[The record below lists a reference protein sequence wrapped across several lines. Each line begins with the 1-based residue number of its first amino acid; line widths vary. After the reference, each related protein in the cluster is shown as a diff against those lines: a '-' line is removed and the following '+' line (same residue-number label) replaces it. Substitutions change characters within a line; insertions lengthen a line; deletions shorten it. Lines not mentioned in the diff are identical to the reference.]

1 MIIRKIESAE
11 YKVVVPLFN
20 KYRVFYE
27 QPSDIDRADRFIK
40 ERMENNESIIFVAFD
55 GDDPVGFTQ
64 LYPSFSSVRTV
75 RNYILNDLYVDE
87 FNRKG
92 GVGRSLIN
100 TAMAFARQQHAK
112 VLTLETAH
120 DNYTAQKL
128 YESIGFERQTESGD
142 FLKYTYRL

>member
-1 MIIRKIESAE
+1 MIIRRIETAE
-11 YKVVVPLFN
+11 YKIVVPLFN

-27 QPSDIDRADRFIK
+27 QPSDLDRADRFIK
-40 ERMENNESIIFVAFD
+40 ERMENNESVIFVAFD

-64 LYPSFSSVRTV
+64 LYPSFSSVRTI

-100 TAMAFARQQHAK
+100 TAMVFARHQHAR

-120 DNYTAQKL
+120 DNYKAQKL
-128 YESIGFERQTESGD
+128 YESMGFEKQAESGD
-142 FLKYTYRL
+142 FLKYSYTL